1 MIIATAGHID
11 HGKTLLVK
19 AITGEDADR
28 LPEEKKRGMTIDLGF
43 AYHQYQEQK
52 VIGFVDVPGHERFI
66 GNMLAGVTGIDYALL
81 VIASDDGP
89 MPQTREH
96 LAILDILGIS
106 EGAVALTKIDRVESN
121 RIEEVTRSTTNLLS
135 ATNLKNFPIF
145 PVSAVTGRGIE
156 SLTDH
161 LLHVAKNPKNRTDS
175 GEFRLAIDRAFIKPG
190 AGLIVTGTIF
200 SGQIKV
206 GDQVY
211 LTNTMRS
218 ARVRDIRANS
228 QSSED
233 GSTGQRCAINLS
245 GIDKELV
252 RRGDWVVSNPLMKTI
267 RKIDVN
273 LSILEN
279 EKRPFKHWTSVHVH
293 LGAAD
298 VTGRIALLNNEKVIP
313 GEDSFAQLVL
323 DTPIGAVAGDRFII
337 RDQSAQR
344 TVGGG
349 YVIDIFPPN
358 RGRARQER
366 VRMLEALNNEDDS
379 IALEKALNLSPS
391 GLDIELF
398 SITRNLPVGQATKL
412 ATDLKAII
420 ISPNQRIIALSKAIW
435 GVLRDEAL
443 SALDEYHINHS
454 NKIGPSLLQLNQ
466 NIKRKLIDGVF
477 SEIVNSLVD
486 ENIISSDGM
495 FLYKPNRKPILDQKD
510 LDLWK
515 EIQPIIT
522 NKPFQP
528 PVIHDLANEIS
539 KPPEVVMTAQRNAA
553 KAGLVIQVGKNR
565 FFETSAIKNLANIFS
580 DLSQS
585 ELQGVSPRV
594 FKDHTKIG
602 RNLTIEILEFFDRSG
617 LSKREGNTRKQIGA
631 INKLFPSTEK
641 NNDD

>member
-43 AYHQYQEQK
+43 AYQQYQEQK

-89 MPQTREH
+89 MPQTKEH

-106 EGAVALTKIDRVESN
+106 EGAVALTKIDRVESS
-121 RIEEVTRSTTNLLS
+121 RIEEVTKSTTSLLS
-135 ATNLKNFPIF
+135 STNLNKFPIF
-145 PVSAVTGRGIE
+145 PVSSVTGQGIKT
-156 SLTDH
+156 LTDH
-161 LLHVAKNPKNRTDS
+161 LLQVTENTKDRMKK
-175 GEFRLAIDRAFIKPG
+175 GGFRLAIDRAFIKPG
-190 AGLIVTGTIF
+190 VGLVVTGTIF

-218 ARVRDIRANS
+218 ARVRDIRANN

-233 GSTGQRCAINLS
+233 GSTGQRCAINLT

-267 RKIDVN
+267 KKIDVS
-273 LSILEN
+273 LRILEN
-279 EKRPFKHWTSVHVH
+279 EKRPFKHWTSVHIH

-298 VTGRIALLNNEKVIP
+298 VTGRVALLNNEKIPP
-313 GEDSFAQLVL
+313 GEASLAQLVL

-349 YVIDIFPPN
+349 HVIDIFSPN
-358 RGRARQER
+358 RGRARKER
-366 VRMLEALNNEDDS
+366 VKMLEALNNKDDS

-391 GLDIELF
+391 GLDLELF
-398 SITRNLPVGQATKL
+398 SITRNLPVHQATKL
-412 ATDLKAII
+412 AIALEAII
-420 ISPNQRIIALSKAIW
+420 ISPNQRTIALSKPIW
-435 GVLRDEAL
+435 EILRDETL
-443 SALDEYHINHS
+443 SALDKYHLNHS
-454 NKIGPSLLQLNQ
+454 NKIGPSLLQLSQ
-466 NIKRKLIDGVF
+466 NLKRKLMDGVF

-486 ENIISSDGM
+486 QNIILSDGM
-495 FLYKPNRKPILDQKD
+495 FLYRPNRKPVLDQKD
-510 LDLWK
+510 LNLWK

-522 NKPFQP
+522 KTPFQP
-528 PVIHDLANEIS
+528 PVIHDLANEIGKS
-539 KPPEVVMTAQRNAA
+539 PEMVMTTLRQAA
-553 KAGLVIQVGKNR
+553 KTGFVIQVGKNR
-565 FFETSAIKNLANIFS
+565 FFETSAIKSLANIFS

-585 ELQGVSPRV
+585 ETQGVSPRV
-594 FKDHTKIG
+594 FKDQTKIG

-617 LSKREGNTRKQIGA
+617 LSKREGNTRKQIRPV
-631 INKLFPSTEK
+631 NEVFPGPEK
-641 NNDD
+641 